1 MVFKDR
7 KEAGRLLLREV
18 EALGLAS
25 PVVLGIPRGG
35 VVVAAEVARGLEAPI
50 DVIIPRKIGA
60 PSNAELAIG
69 AIAQDGTVI
78 LDEAMVR
85 ALRVERGYIERE
97 ARRQTAEIDRR
108 LWVYRGDRPAVGLG
122 SMDVIVV
129 DDGIATGLTMTAALR
144 SVSNQSPSSVVLAV
158 PVAPAEA
165 VERLAPEVDHLVCL
179 ATPEPFYAVGQWYA
193 RFDQVDDDEVI
204 SILNRDM

>member
-1 MVFKDR
+1 MFRDR

-35 VVVAAEVARGLEAPI
+35 VVVAAEVARGLGAPL

-60 PSNAELAIG
+60 PFNAELAIG
-69 AIAQDGTVI
+69 AIAQDGTMI

-97 ARRQTAEIDRR
+97 AHRQAAEIERR
-108 LWVYRGDRPAVGLG
+108 LWVYRGDRPAVALG

-129 DDGIATGLTMTAALR
+129 DDGIATGLTVTAALR
-144 SVSNQSPSSVVLAV
+144 SVGNQSPSSVVLAV

-165 VERLAPEVDHLVCL
+165 VERLMPEVDHFVCL
-179 ATPEPFYAVGQWYA
+179 ATPAPFYAVGQWYA
-193 RFDQVDDDEVI
+193 HFDQVEDDEVI
-204 SILNRDM
+204 SILNPDT

>member
-1 MVFKDR
+1 
-7 KEAGRLLLREV
+7 
-18 EALGLAS
+18 ALGLAS